1 MKRIYQVFILFCI
14 GLFTNL
20 SAANSSLTLMQALD
34 KSNEIEEVQAP
45 TPEQYPYRDLLW
57 RDTPRGALQGF
68 LKAAWDQDYARAS
81 EYLDLR
87 FLPGR
92 MSPVQGEKYAR
103 DLQAILDR
111 NIWIDLD
118 TVNDTPQ
125 GNERDNLPAY
135 RDVFARIQVGNKDA
149 VFFLQRVP
157 DADIGSIWKISNATI
172 AQVPTLY
179 EKLGYGPWV
188 EWFIAHVPEGRLFR
202 LNLWE
207 WAFMLTFLAA
217 SLLLVIPVAWIVK
230 WLLLRTQWQHRE
242 ETARIVTGPLCFF
255 VAVVLNKAAILQ
267 TTLPVM
273 TKELIDTGVFLVL
286 TLVWLLWSL
295 MGLMQSVLKARW
307 TEKGSKQAA
316 SLLRPLTNF
325 FRIFMLAM
333 VSLIWLQHLGFNVG
347 AILAGMG
354 IGGIALALASKQS
367 IENFI
372 GTVTLYSSA
381 PLKVGN
387 LCKLG
392 SLRGTVEEI
401 GLRCTRIRT
410 LDRSVI
416 HIPNAKLAEME
427 IENISER
434 EKIRFKTDIRLD
446 YNTSA
451 EQIKKITEDIKALL
465 ETTDKVNEKPLRVT
479 FSGFGLHGLE
489 INVFAYVGTT
499 SLPTYQ
505 QVAHELNL
513 GIMEIVAKHGSKV
526 VPALAPVAP

>member
-1 MKRIYQVFILFCI
+1 MKRIYRVFIPFVFSLFC
-14 GLFTNL
+14 GP
-20 SAANSSLTLMQALD
+20 SMANSSLTLMQALD
-34 KSNEIEEVQAP
+34 KSSEIEQEQVQ
-45 TPEQYPYRDLLW
+45 TPEHYQYRDPLS

-68 LKAAWDQDYARAS
+68 FKAAWEQDYLLAT

-87 FLPGR
+87 FLPEG
-92 MSPVQGEKYAR
+92 MSSTKGEKYAR

-111 NIWIDLD
+111 NLWIDLD

-125 GNERDNLPAY
+125 GNELDNLPAY
-135 RDVFARIQVGNKDA
+135 RDAFARIQAGNKDV
-149 VFFLQRVP
+149 VFYLQRVP
-157 DADIGSIWKISNATI
+157 DAGIGSIWKISNATL
-172 AQVPTLY
+172 AQVPALY

-188 EWFIAHVPEGRLFR
+188 EWFIAHVPEGRLFKFT
-202 LNLWE
+202 LWE
-207 WAFMLTFLAA
+207 WAFMVAFLAV
-217 SLLLVIPVAWIVK
+217 SLLLALPVTWVVK
-230 WLLLRTQWQHRE
+230 WLLLRTPWQHRE
-242 ETARIVTGPLCFF
+242 EAAKIVTGPMRFF
-255 VAVVLNKAAILQ
+255 LAVLLNKAAILH

-273 TKELIDTGVFLVL
+273 TKELIDTGVFLML

-307 TEKGSKQAA
+307 TERGSKQAA

-325 FRIFMLAM
+325 FRILTLVLA
-333 VSLIWLQHLGFNVG
+333 SLIWMQHLGFNVG

-451 EQIKKITEDIKALL
+451 EQIKQITDDIKALL
-465 ETTDKVNEKPLRVT
+465 ETTDKVNDKPLRVT

-513 GIMEIVAKHGSKV
+513 GIMEIVAKHGSRV
-526 VPALAPVAP
+526 VPAMAPVAP